1 MFDDLIAP
9 SICGQNSIEIN
20 NSNNTL
26 IELKKLKFHTP
37 VENKKSKC
45 HLVHIGKKNGICPDM
60 ILHGQV
66 VDRVEQAVYLGD
78 VISSDGSNTSN
89 VHDMISKGFGPM
101 NKIMT
106 LWKTVSFGSN
116 YYNCSIP
123 QGGSAKKWDAW

>member
-60 ILHGQV
+60 IVNGQV
-66 VDRVEQAVYLGD
+66 VDRVEKAVYY
-78 VISSDGSNTSN
+78 VPWRCNQQQ
-89 VHDMISKGFGPM
+89 
-101 NKIMT
+101 
-106 LWKTVSFGSN
+106 WKQ
-116 YYNCSIP
+116 Y
-123 QGGSAKKWDAW
+123 Q